1 MKKQTLLVAVM
12 SALAA
17 GAMVGGATIALA
29 QADVIKQRQDNR
41 KETAATMRSIKGV
54 IDAKG
59 DVKTQAFA
67 AGAIAAWARALPG
80 LFPAGSDGGT
90 TKALPT
96 VWSDRAGFEKAAAT
110 LATEAGKLADLAK
123 TGDQA
128 AFATQWGVVRGACSA
143 CHDKYRVA
151 DKPKG

>member
-1 MKKQTLLVAVM
+1 MTRTM
-12 SALAA
+12 SALILVMAA
-17 GAMVGGATIALA
+17 SVL
-29 QADVIKQRQDNR
+29 
-41 KETAATMRSIKGV
+41 TAAAATRRADADQLIAARQAGFKLQGAAFGGMKGV

-110 LATEAGKLADLAK
+110 LATEAAKLADLAK
-123 TGDQA
+123 AGDQPG
-128 AFATQWGVVRGACSA
+128 FATQWGVVRNACSA

>member
-1 MKKQTLLVAVM
+1 M
-12 SALAA
+12 SALVLVMAA
-17 GAMVGGATIALA
+17 SVL
-29 QADVIKQRQDNR
+29 
-41 KETAATMRSIKGV
+41 TAAAATRRDDADQLIAARQAGFKLQGAAFGGMKGV

-67 AGAIAAWARALPG
+67 AGAIAAWGRALPG

-96 VWSDRAGFEKAAAT
+96 VWSDRAGFEKAAGT
-110 LATEAGKLADLAK
+110 LATEAGKLSDLAK
-123 TGDQA
+123 AGDQA
-128 AFATQWGVVRGACSA
+128 GFATQWGMVRGACSA

>member
-1 MKKQTLLVAVM
+1 MTRTM
-12 SALAA
+12 SALILVMAA
-17 GAMVGGATIALA
+17 SVL
-29 QADVIKQRQDNR
+29 
-41 KETAATMRSIKGV
+41 TAAAATRRDDADQLIAARQAGFKLQGAAFGGMKGV

-110 LATEAGKLADLAK
+110 LATEAAKLADLAK
-123 TGDQA
+123 AGDQPG
-128 AFATQWGVVRGACSA
+128 FATQWGVVRNACSA
-143 CHDKYRVA
+143 CHDKYRVP

>member
-1 MKKQTLLVAVM
+1 M
-12 SALAA
+12 SALILVMAA
-17 GAMVGGATIALA
+17 SVL
-29 QADVIKQRQDNR
+29 
-41 KETAATMRSIKGV
+41 TAAAATRRADADQLIAARQAGFKLQGAAFGGMKGV

-110 LATEAGKLADLAK
+110 LATEAAKLADLAK
-123 TGDQA
+123 AGDQPG
-128 AFATQWGVVRGACSA
+128 FATQWGVMRNACSA
-143 CHDKYRVA
+143 CHDKYRVP

>member
-1 MKKQTLLVAVM
+1 MTRTM
-12 SALAA
+12 SALVLVMAA
-17 GAMVGGATIALA
+17 SVL
-29 QADVIKQRQDNR
+29 
-41 KETAATMRSIKGV
+41 TAAAATRRDDADQLIAARQAGFKLQGAAFGGMKGV

-110 LATEAGKLADLAK
+110 LTTEAGKLADLAK
-123 TGDQA
+123 AGDQA
-128 AFATQWGVVRGACSA
+128 GFATQWGVVRNACSA

>member
-1 MKKQTLLVAVM
+1 M
-12 SALAA
+12 SALILVMAA
-17 GAMVGGATIALA
+17 SVL
-29 QADVIKQRQDNR
+29 
-41 KETAATMRSIKGV
+41 TAAAATRRDDADQLIAARQAGFKLQGAAFGGMKGV

-110 LATEAGKLADLAK
+110 LATEAAKLADLAK
-123 TGDQA
+123 AGDQPG
-128 AFATQWGVVRGACSA
+128 FATQWGVVRNACSA

>member
-1 MKKQTLLVAVM
+1 MTRTM
-12 SALAA
+12 SALVLVMAA
-17 GAMVGGATIALA
+17 SVLTAAAATRRDDADQLIAARQAGLKLQGATFGG
-29 QADVIKQRQDNR
+29 
-41 KETAATMRSIKGV
+41 MKGV

-90 TKALPT
+90 TKALPA

-110 LATEAGKLADLAK
+110 LATEAAKLADLAK
-123 TGDQA
+123 AGDQPG
-128 AFATQWGVVRGACSA
+128 FATQWGVVRNACSA
-143 CHDKYRVA
+143 CHDKYRVP

>member
-1 MKKQTLLVAVM
+1 M
-12 SALAA
+12 SALVLVRAA
-17 GAMVGGATIALA
+17 SVL
-29 QADVIKQRQDNR
+29 
-41 KETAATMRSIKGV
+41 TAAAATRRDDADQLIAARQAGFKLQGAAFGGMKGV

-110 LATEAGKLADLAK
+110 LTTEAGKLADLAK
-123 TGDQA
+123 AGDQA
-128 AFATQWGVVRGACSA
+128 GFATQWGVVRNACSA

>member
-1 MKKQTLLVAVM
+1 MTRTM
-12 SALAA
+12 SALILVLAA
-17 GAMVGGATIALA
+17 GVL
-29 QADVIKQRQDNR
+29 
-41 KETAATMRSIKGV
+41 TAAAATRRDDADQLIAARQAGFKLQGAVFGGMKAV

-67 AGAIAAWARALPG
+67 ASAVAGWARALPG

-96 VWSDRAGFEKAAAT
+96 IWSDRAGFEKAAAT
-110 LATEAGKLADLAK
+110 LGTEAGKLADLAK
-123 TGDQA
+123 AGDQPGFA
-128 AFATQWGVVRGACSA
+128 AQWVVVRNACSA
-143 CHDKYRVA
+143 CHDKYRVP

>member
-1 MKKQTLLVAVM
+1 MSTLVLVM
-12 SALAA
+12 AA
-17 GAMVGGATIALA
+17 SVL
-29 QADVIKQRQDNR
+29 
-41 KETAATMRSIKGV
+41 TAAAATRRDDADQLIAARQAGLKLQGAAFGGMKGV

-59 DVKTQAFA
+59 DLKTQAFA
-67 AGAIAAWARALPG
+67 ASAIAAWARAMPG

-110 LATEAGKLADLAK
+110 LATEAAKLADLAK
-123 TGDQA
+123 AGDQSGFA
-128 AFATQWGVVRGACSA
+128 AQWGVVRGACSA

>member
-1 MKKQTLLVAVM
+1 MTRTM
-12 SALAA
+12 SALVLVMAA
-17 GAMVGGATIALA
+17 SVL
-29 QADVIKQRQDNR
+29 
-41 KETAATMRSIKGV
+41 TAAAATRRDDADQLIAARQAGFKLQGAAFGGMKGV

-67 AGAIAAWARALPG
+67 AGAIAAWARSLPG

-96 VWSDRAGFEKAAAT
+96 VWSDRAKFAAA
-110 LATEAGKLADLAK
+110 EAGKLADIAK
-123 TGDQA
+123 AGDQPGFA
-128 AFATQWGVVRGACSA
+128 AQWGVVRGACSA

>member
-1 MKKQTLLVAVM
+1 MTRTM
-12 SALAA
+12 SALILVLAA
-17 GAMVGGATIALA
+17 GVL
-29 QADVIKQRQDNR
+29 
-41 KETAATMRSIKGV
+41 TAAAATRRDDADQLIAARQAGFKLQGAAFGGMKGV

-67 AGAIAAWARALPG
+67 AGAIGAWARALPG

-110 LATEAGKLADLAK
+110 LALEAGKLADIAK
-123 TGDQA
+123 TGDQPS
-128 AFATQWGVVRGACSA
+128 FATQWGVVRGACSA
-143 CHDKYRVA
+143 CHDKYRVP

>member
-1 MKKQTLLVAVM
+1 MTRTM
-12 SALAA
+12 SALVLVMAA
-17 GAMVGGATIALA
+17 SVL
-29 QADVIKQRQDNR
+29 
-41 KETAATMRSIKGV
+41 TAAAATRRDDADQLIAARQAGFKLQGAAFGGMKGV

-67 AGAIAAWARALPG
+67 AGAIAAWGRALPG

-96 VWSDRAGFEKAAAT
+96 VWSDRAGFEQAAAT

-123 TGDQA
+123 AGDQA
-128 AFATQWGVVRGACSA
+128 SFAAQWGVVRGACSA
-143 CHDKYRVA
+143 CHDKYRA
-151 DKPKG
+151 PDKPKG

>member
-1 MKKQTLLVAVM
+1 MTRTM
-12 SALAA
+12 SALVLVMAA
-17 GAMVGGATIALA
+17 SVL
-29 QADVIKQRQDNR
+29 
-41 KETAATMRSIKGV
+41 TAAAATRRDDADQLIAARQAGFKLQGAAFGGMKGV

-110 LATEAGKLADLAK
+110 LATEAAELANIAK
-123 TGDQA
+123 AGDQA
-128 AFATQWGVVRGACSA
+128 GFAAQWGVVRGACSA

-151 DKPKG
+151 EKPKG

>member
-1 MKKQTLLVAVM
+1 MTRTM
-12 SALAA
+12 SALVLVMAA
-17 GAMVGGATIALA
+17 SVL
-29 QADVIKQRQDNR
+29 
-41 KETAATMRSIKGV
+41 TAAAATRRDDADQLIAARQAGFKLQGAAFGGMKGV

-110 LATEAGKLADLAK
+110 LATEAAKLADLAK
-123 TGDQA
+123 AGDQA
-128 AFATQWGVVRGACSA
+128 CFATQWGVVRNACSA

>member
-1 MKKQTLLVAVM
+1 MTRTMSVLILVM
-12 SALAA
+12 AA
-17 GAMVGGATIALA
+17 SVL
-29 QADVIKQRQDNR
+29 
-41 KETAATMRSIKGV
+41 TAAAATRRADADQLIAARQAGFKLQGAAFGGMKGV

-110 LATEAGKLADLAK
+110 LATEAAKLADLAK
-123 TGDQA
+123 AGDQPG
-128 AFATQWGVVRGACSA
+128 FATQWGVVRNACSA

>member
-1 MKKQTLLVAVM
+1 M
-12 SALAA
+12 SALILVMAA
-17 GAMVGGATIALA
+17 SVL
-29 QADVIKQRQDNR
+29 
-41 KETAATMRSIKGV
+41 TAAAATRRADADQLIAARQAGFKLQGAAFGGMKGV

-110 LATEAGKLADLAK
+110 LATEAAKLADLAK
-123 TGDQA
+123 AGDQPG
-128 AFATQWGVVRGACSA
+128 FATQWGVVRNACSA

>member
-1 MKKQTLLVAVM
+1 MTRTM
-12 SALAA
+12 SALVLVMAA
-17 GAMVGGATIALA
+17 SVL
-29 QADVIKQRQDNR
+29 
-41 KETAATMRSIKGV
+41 TAAAATRRDDADQLIAARQAGFKLQGAAFGGMKGV

-96 VWSDRAGFEKAAAT
+96 VWSDRAGFEAAAAR
-110 LATEAGKLADLAK
+110 LAAEAGKLADLAK
-123 TGDQA
+123 AGDQPGFA
-128 AFATQWGVVRGACSA
+128 AQWGVVRGACSA

-151 DKPKG
+151 DKPKA

>member
-1 MKKQTLLVAVM
+1 MTRTM
-12 SALAA
+12 SALILVLAA
-17 GAMVGGATIALA
+17 GVL
-29 QADVIKQRQDNR
+29 
-41 KETAATMRSIKGV
+41 TAAAAGRRDDADQLIAARQAGFKLQGAAFGGMKAV

-67 AGAIAAWARALPG
+67 ASAVAGWARALPG
-80 LFPAGSDGGT
+80 LFPAGSDGGM

-96 VWSDRAGFEKAAAT
+96 IWSDRAGFEKAAAT

-123 TGDQA
+123 AGDQPGFA
-128 AFATQWGVVRGACSA
+128 AQWVVVRGACSA
-143 CHDKYRVA
+143 CHDTYRTP

>member
-1 MKKQTLLVAVM
+1 MTRTM
-12 SALAA
+12 SALVLVMAA
-17 GAMVGGATIALA
+17 SVL
-29 QADVIKQRQDNR
+29 
-41 KETAATMRSIKGV
+41 TAAAATRRDDADQLIAARQAGFRLQGAAFGGMKGV

-67 AGAIAAWARALPG
+67 ASAIAGWARAVPG

-96 VWSDRAGFEKAAAT
+96 IWSDRAGFEKAAAT
-110 LATEAGKLADLAK
+110 LATEAAKLADLAK
-123 TGDQA
+123 AGDQPGFA
-128 AFATQWGVVRGACSA
+128 AQWGVVRGACSA

-151 DKPKG
+151 EKPKG

>member
-1 MKKQTLLVAVM
+1 MTRTM
-12 SALAA
+12 SALVLVMAA
-17 GAMVGGATIALA
+17 SVL
-29 QADVIKQRQDNR
+29 
-41 KETAATMRSIKGV
+41 TAAAATRRDDADQLIAARQAGFKLQGAAFGGMKGV

-96 VWSDRAGFEKAAAT
+96 AWSDRAGFEKAAAT
-110 LATEAGKLADLAK
+110 LATEAAELANIAK
-123 TGDQA
+123 AGDQA
-128 AFATQWGVVRGACSA
+128 GFAAQWGVVRNACSA

>member
-1 MKKQTLLVAVM
+1 MTGTM
-12 SALAA
+12 SALVLVMAA
-17 GAMVGGATIALA
+17 SVL
-29 QADVIKQRQDNR
+29 
-41 KETAATMRSIKGV
+41 TAAAATRRDDADQLIAARQAGFKLQGAAFGGMKGV

-123 TGDQA
+123 AGDQPG
-128 AFATQWGVVRGACSA
+128 FATQWGVVRNACSA
-143 CHDKYRVA
+143 CHDKYRA
-151 DKPKG
+151 PDKPKG

>member
-1 MKKQTLLVAVM
+1 MTRTM
-12 SALAA
+12 SALILVMAA
-17 GAMVGGATIALA
+17 SVL
-29 QADVIKQRQDNR
+29 
-41 KETAATMRSIKGV
+41 TAAAATRRDDADQLIAARQAGFKLQGAAFGGMKGV

-110 LATEAGKLADLAK
+110 LATEAAKLADLAK
-123 TGDQA
+123 AGDQPG
-128 AFATQWGVVRGACSA
+128 FATQWGVVRNACSA

>member
-1 MKKQTLLVAVM
+1 MTRTM
-12 SALAA
+12 SALVLVMAA
-17 GAMVGGATIALA
+17 SVL
-29 QADVIKQRQDNR
+29 
-41 KETAATMRSIKGV
+41 TAAAATRRDDADQLIAARQAGFKLQGAAFGGMKGV

-110 LATEAGKLADLAK
+110 LATEAAKLADLAK
-123 TGDQA
+123 AGDQPG
-128 AFATQWGVVRGACSA
+128 FATQWGVVRNACSA

>member
-1 MKKQTLLVAVM
+1 MTRTM
-12 SALAA
+12 SALVLVMAA
-17 GAMVGGATIALA
+17 SVL
-29 QADVIKQRQDNR
+29 
-41 KETAATMRSIKGV
+41 TAAAATRRDDADQLIAARQAGLKLQGAAFGGMKGV

-110 LATEAGKLADLAK
+110 LATEAAKLADLAK
-123 TGDQA
+123 AGDQPG
-128 AFATQWGVVRGACSA
+128 FATQWGVVRNACSA
-143 CHDKYRVA
+143 CHDKYRVP

>member
-1 MKKQTLLVAVM
+1 MTRTM
-12 SALAA
+12 SALILVMAA
-17 GAMVGGATIALA
+17 SVL
-29 QADVIKQRQDNR
+29 
-41 KETAATMRSIKGV
+41 TAAAATRRADADQLIAARQAGFKLQGAAFGGMKGV

-110 LATEAGKLADLAK
+110 LATEAAKFADLAK
-123 TGDQA
+123 AGDQPG
-128 AFATQWGVVRGACSA
+128 FAMQWGVVRNACSA

>member
-1 MKKQTLLVAVM
+1 MTRTM
-12 SALAA
+12 SALILVM
-17 GAMVGGATIALA
+17 GASVL
-29 QADVIKQRQDNR
+29 
-41 KETAATMRSIKGV
+41 TAAAATRRADADQLIAARQAGFKLQGAAFGGMKGV

-110 LATEAGKLADLAK
+110 LATEAAKFADLAK
-123 TGDQA
+123 AGDQPG
-128 AFATQWGVVRGACSA
+128 FATQWGVVRNACSA